1 MSSRHKSPLDLSDNS
16 FSSIRERLAVLLNAT
31 LPSAFSRMMT
41 ASLVVTVDKK
51 DALLLTIRLRDT
63 CQRPEVTYNE
73 RYDPFKTP
81 PADLDP

>member
-41 ASLVVTVDKK
+41 ISLVITVDKE
-51 DALLLTIRLRDT
+51 DTLLLTIWLRDT
-63 CQRPEVTYNE
+63 CQRPKVTYNKQ
-73 RYDPFKTP
+73 YDPFKTP
-81 PADLDP
+81 PADLDL